1 MNNIR
6 PVRSHLSSAS
16 LSLMGIPKK
25 FHNMTLDD
33 FVTDSL
39 GLENVKSFINQYM
52 CNLYSNFYKGAG
64 IFLYGANGT
73 GKTMLSSLILKEA
86 YRLRFDCRRIT
97 FSDYISLYTSVWG
110 SKGDNK
116 EEAEDNLN
124 RYKSIDFLVL
134 EEIGKEVDS
143 SVSVPILEDLLR
155 YREDK
160 SLVTIIC
167 TNLSPNLLKEE
178 YGASIFSLIKGN
190 MTPVEMDFKD
200 QRHNVFK
207 RRKENKGL

>member
-1 MNNIR
+1 
-6 PVRSHLSSAS
+6 
-16 LSLMGIPKK
+16 
-25 FHNMTLDD
+25 MTLDD